1 MANEINLLA
10 PGRRDWVLGA
20 AAMVAAPA
28 AVSADDGGTSRQA
41 ANLRIVRRYARAWQ
55 SGDVKAT
62 VACYHP
68 EFTLHY
74 FGNNALT
81 GSHAGLPAALPKLAE
96 FTRRTQRKLVAIV
109 DAFAGEE
116 RVCLIARERFT
127 KGSEQQD
134 VERVFVYT
142 TKDDRLHH
150 CWVYDADPALVDR
163 YLA

>member
-1 MANEINLLA
+1 MANES
-10 PGRRDWVLGA
+10 RRDWVLGA

-28 AVSADDGGTSRQA
+28 SSRADDGARNRQA
-41 ANLRIVRRYARAWQ
+41 ANLRAVQRYAQAWQ

-74 FGNNALT
+74 FGNNALS
-81 GSHAGLPAALPKLAE
+81 GVHAGLPVALPKLAE
-96 FTRRTQRKLVAIV
+96 FSRRTQRKLMAIV

-127 KGSEQQD
+127 NKAGEQQE

-142 TKDDRLHH
+142 VKDDRLHH
-150 CWVYDADPALVDR
+150 CWVYDADPTLIDR

>member
-1 MANEINLLA
+1 MANEISKLQ
-10 PGRRDWVLGA
+10 GRRDWVLGA

-28 AVSADDGGTSRQA
+28 TVAADDGSSRQA
-41 ANLRIVRRYARAWQ
+41 ANLRTLQRYARAWE
-55 SGDVKAT
+55 SGDVKAA

-68 EFTLHY
+68 DFTLHY
-74 FGNNALT
+74 FGHNALT
-81 GSHAGLPAALPKLAE
+81 GTHAGLQAALPKLAE
-96 FTRRTQRKLVAIV
+96 FTRRTQRKLVSIV

-116 RVCLIARERFT
+116 RVCLVARERFT
-127 KGSEQQD
+127 QGSEQHE

-150 CWVYDADPALVDR
+150 CWVYDADPTLIDR

>member
-1 MANEINLLA
+1 MANE
-10 PGRRDWVLGA
+10 
-20 AAMVAAPA
+20 
-28 AVSADDGGTSRQA
+28 
-41 ANLRIVRRYARAWQ
+41 NLRIVQRYARAWEA
-55 SGDVKAT
+55 GDVKAT

-74 FGNNALT
+74 FGHNPLS
-81 GSHAGLPAALPKLAE
+81 GVHVGLGAALRTLAE
-96 FTRRTQRKLVAIV
+96 FNRRTRRQLIAVV

-116 RVCLIARERFT
+116 RACLVARERFT
-127 KGSEQQD
+127 RGGEQHD